1 MIPIL
6 DCNVRIA
13 DLHRL
18 ARRICAAVLLAAP
31 AAALLA
37 PPPTVATPPAASPT
51 VATPPAA
58 PSPAATP
65 PTASPT
71 VATPPAAP
79 SLAATPPAAS
89 PTAATPPTA
98 SPHAARGSAHSCI
111 ASHDG
116 YLRAR
121 VAGAVDADVDWPD
134 RGTLCEGEAKSGA
147 IGVRLSFSR
156 GGASRPNLLFVF
168 GVSGVREGQPAHDA
182 GTNVTLIVQGTSH
195 IYSTRSDTRC
205 RVEELTQRP
214 LAVPHAYR
222 VEARGYC
229 TQPARA
235 VRGDGEVLVSRFDF
249 AGIVNYTLDSEGAA
263 PPR

>member
-1 MIPIL
+1 MADRHRP
-6 DCNVRIA
+6 VRP
-13 DLHRL
+13 
-18 ARRICAAVLLAAP
+18 ICAAVLLAASAGAALAPSAANVIAAGPPAPSPIAPSPTAPP
-31 AAALLA
+31 AAA
-37 PPPTVATPPAASPT
+37 PPAT
-51 VATPPAA
+51 
-58 PSPAATP
+58 
-65 PTASPT
+65 
-71 VATPPAAP
+71 
-79 SLAATPPAAS
+79 
-89 PTAATPPTA
+89 
-98 SPHAARGSAHSCI
+98 HGSTSCI

-134 RGTLCEGEAKSGA
+134 RGTHCEGEAKA
-147 IGVRLSFSR
+147 DPIGVRLSFR
-156 GGASRPNLLFVF
+156 RTGKAQPNLLFVF

-195 IYSTRSDTRC
+195 VYSTRSDARC

-214 LAVPHAYR
+214 LAIAHAYR

-249 AGIVNYTLDSEGAA
+249 AGIVNYGAGN
-263 PPR
+263 